1 MGRIVSWF
9 SCGAASAVATKLMLS
24 EDVPVTIAYC
34 RVREEHEDNMRF
46 LKDCEKWFGQ
56 KILILE
62 NETYK
67 GSCVAVFN
75 KNYFRTPKGSPCTR
89 ELKRK
94 VRLKFQ
100 QDSDTIVFGYTA
112 EEEDR
117 LNDFIDRNNAV
128 PVRAPL
134 VEQGLTKENVLAMV
148 ERAGIDL
155 PEMYKL
161 GYEHN
166 NCIGCVKGGMGYW
179 NKIRVDFPEQFKMY
193 ADMEREKGYT
203 ILKESER
210 DPNTG
215 NVIKD
220 PITGKIKQVPL
231 YLHDLDSDRG
241 RFADEPKIQCGILC
255 ESAEAQ
261 YVA

>member
-1 MGRIVSWF
+1 MTRIVSWF
-9 SCGAASAVATKLMLS
+9 SCGAASAVATKLVLAES
-24 EDVPVTIAYC
+24 SPVTIAYC
-34 RVREEHEDNMRF
+34 RVREEHPDNMRF
-46 LKDCEKWFGQ
+46 LRECEEWFDQ

-67 GSCVAVFN
+67 GSCRNVFR
-75 KNYFRTPKGSPCTR
+75 KNFFRTPNGSPCTR

-94 VRLKFQ
+94 VRMKFQ
-100 QDSDTIVFGYTA
+100 QPNDTIVFGYTI

-117 LNDFIDRNNAV
+117 LNDFIDRNNEV

-134 VEQGLTKENVLAMV
+134 IEQGLTKENVLAMV
-148 ERAGIDL
+148 GRAGMEL

-179 NKIRVDFPEQFKMY
+179 NKIRVDFPRQFKEY
-193 ADMEREKGYT
+193 ADMERERGYT
-203 ILKESER
+203 ILK
-210 DPNTG
+210 DKNG
-215 NVIKD
+215 
-220 PITGKIKQVPL
+220 PL
-231 YLHDLDSDRG
+231 YLHDLDPTRG

-255 ESAEAQ
+255 ETAETA
-261 YVA
+261 YAG